1 MPLDTNVPH
10 GDLSGLRGELRAAG
24 RWVATLSGVVCHV
37 SPTDAMSASGHIDKR
52 DAYWLEHGAR
62 YVFVLIV
69 GKRLWQWRNVTITVG
84 GDTVTVSGT
93 GRPEI
98 T

>member
-1 MPLDTNVPH
+1 MPL
-10 GDLSGLRGELRAAG
+10 DLSGLRGELRSAG

-52 DAYWLEHGAR
+52 DAYWLEHGSR
-62 YVFVLIV
+62 YVLCLTV
-69 GKRLWQWRNVTITVG
+69 GKRLWQWRGV
-84 GDTVTVSGT
+84 TVTVADDTATIGAT
-93 GRPEI
+93 DRPEI